1 MNTIHG
7 LTRTPYYP
15 ELAVFNRNEADICA
29 LVLSVLLYWHSL
41 DEHQRFN
48 SRKHQ
53 DQLARNL
60 RVDTARVFDV
70 LEYLTKLRI
79 LRLKTQCHET
89 LTGKNKEDRFYTL
102 DFHEL
107 SQKLQAQ
114 GLNVPVKVLRHAS
127 DDSYEMYTY
136 LSPRL
141 LPKTQ
146 GLLGQIKGADY
157 ERATIEIAR
166 IICGICAEDD
176 YEDFSYK
183 ALAPGW
189 RMLAQ
194 PPVTPDELA
203 ARWLRAGERA
213 IDLDLG
219 DGSFFLPDGDYF
231 GTSRHHVWHTGSK
244 TEPQVLTAALYLALT
259 AICDSVFF
267 VSDLKIE
274 ELEAS
279 FVLLKH
285 FTGMNGK
292 LHYAYFENLD
302 LTGAELERA
311 QKKYAAIID
320 GLS

>member
-114 GLNVPVKVLRHAS
+114 VQ
-127 DDSYEMYTY
+127 
-136 LSPRL
+136 RL
-141 LPKTQ
+141 Q
-146 GLLGQIKGADY
+146 A
-157 ERATIEIAR
+157 
-166 IICGICAEDD
+166 
-176 YEDFSYK
+176 
-183 ALAPGW
+183 
-189 RMLAQ
+189 
-194 PPVTPDELA
+194 V
-203 ARWLRAGERA
+203 
-213 IDLDLG
+213 
-219 DGSFFLPDGDYF
+219 
-231 GTSRHHVWHTGSK
+231 
-244 TEPQVLTAALYLALT
+244 
-259 AICDSVFF
+259 
-267 VSDLKIE
+267 
-274 ELEAS
+274 
-279 FVLLKH
+279 
-285 FTGMNGK
+285 
-292 LHYAYFENLD
+292 
-302 LTGAELERA
+302 A
-311 QKKYAAIID
+311 QKQAQEQELLFPPRIRHFQQRRSR
-320 GLS
+320 LPSNRV